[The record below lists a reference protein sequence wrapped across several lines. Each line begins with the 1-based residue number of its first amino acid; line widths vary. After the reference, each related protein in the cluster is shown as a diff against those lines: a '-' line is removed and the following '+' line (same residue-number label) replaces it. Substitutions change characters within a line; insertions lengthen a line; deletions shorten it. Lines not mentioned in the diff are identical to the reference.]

1 MKKDNEKK
9 RKELRY
15 VKKKHDKSYVNWLKT
30 RGTLGNKTTEKSYV
44 R

>member
-15 VKKKHDKSYVNWLKT
+15 VIKHDKSYVKWSKT

-44 R
+44 G